1 MVEKMNFINKFKIK
15 ELKKFIRGK
24 KGIIYD
30 IGCSIEIDNILM
42 KENSNIKIIGTTIS
56 SSPRYKN
63 IMHDDIV
70 HSKLS
75 NNIANGII
83 CSLVID
89 HVVDYMEA
97 LRQIRRIM
105 KNNSKGMIIVFNKS
119 ILNLHHIILQCFG
132 QKEEFYPVYWF
143 WSMYEF
149 EKILKEAGFL
159 VENIYTSYF
168 GKLLV
173 ALVKK

>member
-1 MVEKMNFINKFKIK
+1 MNFINKFKIK

-119 ILNLHHIILQCFG
+119 LLHVPYMFLQSLGIKIEAEKNYPVCWWFSKLEFKKVLKESGFVILNIH
-132 QKEEFYPVYWF
+132 
-143 WSMYEF
+143 S
-149 EKILKEAGFL
+149 
-159 VENIYTSYF
+159 IYYDN
-168 GKLLV
+168 LLV